1 MSVTKNHSPAIP
13 IPRIGKVIDPAKQR
27 VFNAIMYATIGTI
40 IVVAAAIALSSFL
53 GGSIPPANE
62 PPVVIDTSKTEPT
75 EKPTD
80 SPTSEPTAEPTIE
93 PTVAPTMEP
102 TEPTNSPAGEPIT
115 EPTVTANPVSIPENF
130 IVEDEYWEF
139 SLFFHNPDGE
149 RINGGVFFSGFPE
162 KLKLYAPMSGYL
174 TVISGN
180 NPFQHVVVYISEVA
194 DDVTK
199 WDDFGPATGRY
210 VTFTAQEIELLDAE
224 VRDGSL
230 YVEKGKPFAEVTKKA
245 DMFPDLYEEK
255 VELMFI
261 FDRNWAD
268 MLDVSIDDPREYVWS
283 AIQKMEEVGD

>member
-1 MSVTKNHSPAIP
+1 MKNKGILIAI
-13 IPRIGKVIDPAKQR
+13 A
-27 VFNAIMYATIGTI
+27 I
-40 IVVAAAIALSSFL
+40 IVVAALVGVFIFLYLKDPEILTRSPSEIISGNENGGEIIPIGDNGKPPSMMSEFLDPQGDCLLVSS
-53 GGSIPPANE
+53 SNC
-62 PPVVIDTSKTEPT
+62 K
-75 EKPTD
+75 
-80 SPTSEPTAEPTIE
+80 
-93 PTVAPTMEP
+93 
-102 TEPTNSPAGEPIT
+102 
-115 EPTVTANPVSIPENF
+115 
-130 IVEDEYWEF
+130 F

-268 MLDVSIDDPREYVWS
+268 MLDVSIDDPREYVKK
-283 AIQKMEEVGD
+283 AVENIN